1 MLEGLPPN
9 GAAFVMWLETDE
21 ATARTVADL
30 IVETF
35 DPTETAAAAFEKT
48 PSTESWDSDI
58 WVAEVFFGPEPDE
71 EAIRELVASVAGEK
85 AAKELVFGRVSEK
98 DWIAA
103 SLEGLA
109 PVRAGRFLVHGSHDR
124 AAPRVNDIGLEIEA
138 ALAFGTGHH
147 GTTAGCLLALDHILK
162 RQAPQRIFDLGC
174 GTGVLAI
181 AAAQA
186 TRRPVLATD
195 IDPEAVRVTLE
206 NARINALRPLTRAQ
220 TAAGLHH
227 PVIRRQA
234 PYDLIFANI
243 LARPLAALAQGLST
257 LLAPGGHLIL
267 SGLTRE
273 QLRWIKAC
281 YLARGLTH
289 SRTLFMGNWVALVMT
304 RPQRPGAKA
313 KRPGSGPGRLQ
324 ITSRAPGWEL
334 DA

>member
-1 MLEGLPPN
+1 MTAEARTTLTFASAALE
-9 GAAFVMWLETDE
+9 AAQALADRIDEHPAIDALAVTVNETDE
-21 ATARTVADL
+21 ARALWNVVAYFPD
-30 IVETF
+30 
-35 DPTETAAAAFEKT
+35 DASAAAARG
-48 PSTESWDSDI
+48 
-58 WVAEVFFGPEPDE
+58 ALG
-71 EAIRELVASVAGEK
+71 L
-85 AAKELVFGRVSEK
+85 AA
-98 DWIAA
+98 DIAA
-103 SLEGLA
+103 VPDVDWVRKSLEGLA
-109 PVRAGRFLVHGSHDR
+109 PVAAGRFYLHGSHDR
-124 AAPRVNDIGLEIEA
+124 ERRRGGGQSLEIDA
-138 ALAFGTGHH
+138 GTAFGTGHH